1 MISGKQY
8 LVEDRD
14 EYGRTLLYTA
24 SKSGFYEVR
33 KFLLEKD
40 ASVDEPQ
47 RDGSTPLHAAAYF
60 GHERVI
66 KLLLQYGARTDIVNK
81 WGNTALHE
89 SASGRIME
97 LIQSASFDQISSLAA
112 ELRTKMIVSNVRV
125 IEHMGKVIAKE
136 LIRNTLVLDARTRA
150 QWNQIRRSWEIAWH
164 GTQYSNMR
172 SQYWRGA
179 FSPLVQMVLRQQ
191 KVMLNSAQSCS
202 VSRTGQLQ
210 FLSPRASFTHHMNV
224 IRKESFQKANC
235 GVS

>member
-1 MISGKQY
+1 M
-8 LVEDRD
+8 L
-14 EYGRTLLYTA
+14 
-24 SKSGFYEVR
+24 
-33 KFLLEKD
+33 LLEKD

-164 GTQYSNMR
+164 GTQYSKMR